1 MTKKIK
7 TQDQLIFKSETL
19 VGHKQIA
26 AAIPNLLCVMRPI
39 KRVRPKQGAF
49 KEEAGNRDDQ
59 NKALSQ
65 NSAPPFPSKFVNFW

>member
-26 AAIPNLLCVMRPI
+26 ATIPNLSCVLRPI
-39 KRVRPKQGAF
+39 KRVRSKQGAF

-65 NSAPPFPSKFVNFW
+65 SSAPPFPLKFVHSW